1 MTILESPLFKHYRPI
16 REKAD
21 MITQQN
27 VRYLSE
33 QFIKSCF
40 RIPKELEDQ
49 YLLLGQQL
57 ETMPFQPEITDWIG
71 CKYRISRYLGEG
83 QLESYCENP
92 HHPAAHILWA
102 PLCLKKECD
111 LLHICDE

>member
-1 MTILESPLFKHYRPI
+1 MTILESPLFKHYKPI
-16 REKAD
+16 QEKAD
-21 MITQQN
+21 QITRQH

-40 RIPKELEDQ
+40 QIPKELEDQ
-49 YLLLGQQL
+49 YRLLGHQI

-83 QLESYCENP
+83 QVESYCENP

-111 LLHICDE
+111 LRPICDE